1 MPVGSIYLTEASPG
15 APALS
20 GTNGALCNVL
30 DWALPQKGWA
40 IEYTA
45 TNNRIY
51 RPGVGN
57 RNRLFVSHDS
67 TVSGSPMLATVR
79 GCENASA
86 ANASS
91 LIATFPTTTQVANN
105 ASSVLVS
112 VTASALAR
120 PYRIILTD
128 RFLILSVSV
137 QGNNNAGWDLFL
149 FGDLYGTEVSDSW
162 ATICHIGGT
171 SYTSPT
177 SRGMSSCMSAFPAS
191 AKTYFCRSIDGTILS
206 TRGSLYASVST
217 LTDMGSVANTPAARN
232 GYANRIER
240 ESVGANCSGAS
251 TANSGNLAILKRGW
265 VPHLHNPVHLNNGGL
280 TSDDSFTDSE
290 HAVGSNFTFIIASGT
305 QFGILETTDT
315 WNIPNG

>member
-1 MPVGSIYLTEASPG
+1 MPVGAIYLTETSPG

-51 RPGVGN
+51 RPGAGN

-67 TVSGSPMLATVR
+67 TVSGDQRLATVR

-91 LIATFPTTTQVANN
+91 LVAPFPTTTQVANN
-105 ASSVLVS
+105 NSTFLVS
-112 VTASALAR
+112 TSMSTVAR

-128 RFLILSVSV
+128 RFLVMSTSA
-137 QGNNNAGWDLFL
+137 QGVTDSNWDLFL
-149 FGDLYGTEVSDSW
+149 FGDLYGTDPHDSW
-162 ATICHIGGT
+162 ATICHIGASSTAG
-171 SYTSPT
+171 SNG
-177 SRGMSSCMSAFPAS
+177 RGMSSCISSVPYPS
-191 AKTYFCRSIDGTILS
+191 KTYFCRTIDGTILS
-206 TRGSLYASVST
+206 SRGSLYASCAS
-217 LTDMGSVANTPAARN
+217 LIDMGNVTNTPPARS
-232 GYANRIER
+232 GYANRVER
-240 ESVGANCSGAS
+240 ETVGASCGGATTS
-251 TANSGNLAILKRGW
+251 TPGSLAILKRGW
-265 VPHLHNPVHLNNGGL
+265 VPHLYNPVHSGL
-280 TSDDSFTDSE
+280 GTMTSDDFFTDSE
-290 HAVGSNFTFIIASGT
+290 HAVGSNFTFLIATNTAFS
-305 QFGILETTDT
+305 ILETTDT